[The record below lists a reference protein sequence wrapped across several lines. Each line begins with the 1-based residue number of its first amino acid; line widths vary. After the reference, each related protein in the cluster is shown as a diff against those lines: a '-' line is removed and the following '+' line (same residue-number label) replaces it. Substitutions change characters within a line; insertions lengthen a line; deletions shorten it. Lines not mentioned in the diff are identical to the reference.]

1 MVVLHPQFVV
11 DANGTRTGVVLP
23 PEEYDQLLEELE
35 MMDDVAAYDR
45 AKAAGGESV
54 PYEVVRREL
63 GLPE

>member
-35 MMDDVAAYDR
+35 MLDDVAAYDR
-45 AKAAGGESV
+45 SKAEGGPAMPFDAFVASLDG
-54 PYEVVRREL
+54 R
-63 GLPE
+63 